1 MKTFLPTAAVVL
13 GAVLLVASLVWG
25 VLFPASSGWTEA
37 KSLRMGEMSARAHV
51 LGGELEAARSKPNM
65 HGGKSAAELDTEY
78 KQVTAELAQ
87 LAAEAEGKIEA
98 PKTAATFMRWAGV
111 AFVVAG
117 GLVVFAG
124 RS

>member
-1 MKTFLPTAAVVL
+1 
-13 GAVLLVASLVWG
+13 
-25 VLFPASSGWTEA
+25 
-37 KSLRMGEMSARAHV
+37 
-51 LGGELEAARSKPNM
+51 M

-78 KQVTAELAQ
+78 KQVTAELEQ